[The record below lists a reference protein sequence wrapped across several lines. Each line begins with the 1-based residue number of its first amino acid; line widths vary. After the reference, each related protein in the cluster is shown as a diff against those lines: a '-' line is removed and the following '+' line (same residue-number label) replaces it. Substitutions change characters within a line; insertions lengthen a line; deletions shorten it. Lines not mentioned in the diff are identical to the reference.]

1 MAAAMSALRWAGNVL
16 LTMVTVLFLASMG
29 GGMIYVWWILV
40 PLHWWT
46 AQHAGRVGTW
56 WWAFLAGKSMAIV
69 GMMLTYI
76 AGGNDAAA
84 VVVNVLC
91 FLGTMTAFV
100 VARNRRRTYPASSS

>member
-1 MAAAMSALRWAGNVL
+1 MRALRWLGGVVL
-16 LTMVTVLFLASMG
+16 TLVTFLFLASMG

-40 PLHWWT
+40 PLHWW
-46 AQHAGRVGTW
+46 AARHAGPVGTW
-56 WWAFLAGKSMAIV
+56 WWAFLAGQSMAIV

-76 AGGNDAAA
+76 LGGNDTAA

-100 VARNRRRTYPASSS
+100 VANARRRRHYPASSS